1 LCALKVEDLNFD
13 YRVLR
18 IRRSVWKGELQTTK
32 SKNGVRTFAIPMQLC
47 EYLKTYLL
55 NYRRDN
61 PEGTRE
67 GTPYNNRDIVD
78 QVLHPILERLGIA
91 RAGLTRIRHGNATM
105 MDGLNAPM
113 RVRQDRLGHEK
124 AETTLGYTHAI
135 GGDDRRVA
143 DKIGEILCPT
153 LPKSPEV
160 A

>member
-91 RAGLTRIRHGNATM
+91 RAGLTRIPPWQCND
-105 MDGLNAPM
+105 DG
-113 RVRQDRLGHEK
+113 R
-124 AETTLGYTHAI
+124 T
-135 GGDDRRVA
+135 
-143 DKIGEILCPT
+143 
-153 LPKSPEV
+153 
-160 A
+160 